1 MVKRVFVLF
10 VVLFSFSLVFSYA
23 QILGKIKG
31 TVQMEDGTKLP
42 GVTVSIEGK
51 KESTVTDKNG
61 SYTFIGVSQGKVN
74 LGATLDGFATQ
85 RKTVIV
91 QAGKTVIVD
100 FTMGMSISEES
111 TVTAEKP
118 LLSASDKVSKI
129 TLTPSQIET
138 LPSLGEKDIFRAF
151 QLLPGIMGSQE
162 TSSGLFVR
170 GGTPDQNLILYDG
183 FTIFH
188 VDHLHGYFSAF
199 NMEAINEV
207 NLHKGGF
214 ESKYGGRLSSVME
227 LRGKNASEKKLS
239 GGAGISLLSLN
250 GLAEIPLFDKGS
262 LFIAGRRSFQSPL
275 YNDILGMFDSTPGP
289 GGAQGRFGGGGGGG
303 KFGAMFDTQPSSYF
317 YDLNAKLTFSP
328 SPKDLS
334 YISLYNGKDK
344 IDNSRELNIPAEFL
358 ERMAERG
365 FEVEGDI
372 NITDIQEH
380 GNTGVGTNWSRAW
393 SGNFQ
398 SSILLTYSN
407 YINKRDRSSQGN
419 FGRSADE
426 DAEEEDDD
434 TPMPRFSGRGTVE
447 DNNIEDITFRL
458 DNSILFPMSH
468 TLEFGVQVT
477 QNDIKYSFDMDEI
490 EEENEDDSDN
500 PGPRNLLGILNRDD
514 RGTQY
519 SAYLQDRWTVF
530 DRLTITPGIRT
541 TYFDQTGETFFEPRF
556 SLTLGLT
563 DEISLKGAWGK
574 YHQVVNMITREDI
587 MQGNREFWVLSDGE
601 TIPFGSATHYI
612 AGLSFE
618 TDEFLFDIEGYYKD
632 LSGLSEFSIPFT
644 PTRFDQDVDYNQY
657 FYTGTGMAKGIEF
670 LLQKK
675 YGKYTGWVG
684 YTLGQVEYY
693 FPELKKDPYPAL
705 HDQTHEFKI
714 VNSYEWNNWTF
725 SGTWIFATGKPYTE
739 PIGVEEVTLS
749 NGFTIDQVVVGEKNG
764 ERLPNYHRLDLS
776 VTYDF
781 SMGGET
787 NSVLGLTL
795 FNVYNRK
802 NVWYKEFEVLEGE
815 LIENNIIY
823 MGFTVNVFFSI
834 KF

>member
-1 MVKRVFVLF
+1 MAKRVFVLF
-10 VVLFSFSLVFSYA
+10 IALISFSLAFSYA

-31 TVQMEDGTKLP
+31 TVQMADGTKLP
-42 GVTVSIEGK
+42 GVTVSIKGK
-51 KESTVTDKNG
+51 KESTVTDKDGN
-61 SYTFIGVSQGKVN
+61 YIFIGVSQGEVT
-74 LGATLDGFATQ
+74 LVAILDGFATQ
-85 RKTVIV
+85 RKTILV
-91 QAGKTVIVD
+91 QAGRTVVADI
-100 FTMGMSISEES
+100 TMGMSISEES
-111 TVTAEKP
+111 TVSAEKP
-118 LLSASDKVSKI
+118 LLSASDKISKI

-162 TSSGLFVR
+162 ASSGLYVR

-188 VDHLHGYFSAF
+188 VDHLYGYFSAF

-207 NLHKGGF
+207 HLHKGGF

-227 LRGKNASEKKLS
+227 INGKNGNEKKLS
-239 GGAGISLLSLN
+239 GGAGISLLSMN
-250 GLAEIPLFDKGS
+250 ALAEVPLFDKGS
-262 LFIAGRRSFQSPL
+262 FFIAGRRSFQSPL
-275 YNDILGMFDSTPGP
+275 YNDILGMFDNTPGP
-289 GGAQGRFGGGGGGG
+289 GGAQARPGRGGG
-303 KFGAMFDTQPSSYF
+303 KFGAMFDSQPSSYF
-317 YDLNAKLTFSP
+317 YDLNAKLSFNP

-334 YISLYNGKDK
+334 YLSIYNGMDK

-365 FEVEGDI
+365 FEVESDI
-372 NITDIQEH
+372 NITDIQEY

-398 SSILLTYSN
+398 SSLLLTYSN
-407 YINKRDRSSQGN
+407 YINTRDRSSQGN
-419 FGRSADE
+419 FGRP
-426 DAEEEDDD
+426 EDDD
-434 TPMPRFSGRGTVE
+434 TPRPRFRGRGTVE

-458 DNSILFPMSH
+458 DNSILFPKSH
-468 TLEFGVQVT
+468 TLEFGIQAT
-477 QNDIKYSFDMDEI
+477 QNDIKYSFEMDEI
-490 EEENEDDSDN
+490 EEEDEDDTDDQ
-500 PGPRNLLGILNRDD
+500 GPRNLLGILNRDD
-514 RGTQY
+514 KGAQY

-530 DRLTITPGIRT
+530 DRLTITPGIRV
-541 TYFDQTGETFFEPRF
+541 TYFDLTGQTFFEPRF

-563 DEISLKGAWGK
+563 NHISLKGAWGK
-574 YHQVVNMITREDI
+574 YHQIVNMITREDI

-612 AGLSFE
+612 AGISFE
-618 TDEFLFDIEGYYKD
+618 TNEFLFDIEGYYKD

-644 PTRFDQDVDYNQY
+644 PTGFDQDVDYNQY
-657 FYTGTGMAKGIEF
+657 FYTGTGVAKGIEF

-675 YGKYTGWVG
+675 YGKYTGWLG
-684 YTLGQVEYY
+684 YTLGKVEYH
-693 FPELKKDPYPAL
+693 FPELKEDPYPAL

-749 NGFTIDQVVVGEKNG
+749 NGFTIDQVVVGEKNSA
-764 ERLPNYHRLDLS
+764 RLPDYHRLDLS

-781 SMGGET
+781 SLGGAT

-802 NVWYKEFEVLEGE
+802 NVWYKEYEVLEGE

-823 MGFTVNVFFSI
+823 MGFTVNMFFSI

>member
-1 MVKRVFVLF
+1 MIKRVLLSFIILIS
-10 VVLFSFSLVFSYA
+10 FSFVFSYA
-23 QILGKIKG
+23 QTLGKIKG
-31 TVQMEDGTKLP
+31 TIQMEDRTKLP
-42 GVTVSIEGK
+42 GVTVSIQGK
-51 KESTVTDKNG
+51 KESTVTDKDG
-61 SYTFIGVSQGKVN
+61 EYTFIGVSQGEVT
-74 LGATLDGFATQ
+74 LIASLDGFATQ
-85 RKTVIV
+85 VKIVIV
-91 QAGKTVIVD
+91 QAGRTVLAD
-100 FTMGMSISEES
+100 FTLGMSISEES

-188 VDHLHGYFSAF
+188 VDHLYGYFSAF

-227 LRGKNASEKKLS
+227 LSGKNGNEKKLC

-250 GLAEIPLFDKGS
+250 GLAEIPLFNKGS

-275 YNDILGMFDSTPGP
+275 YNDILGMFDNTPGP
-289 GGAQGRFGGGGGGG
+289 GGAQGRPGGGGQFGGGGRM
-303 KFGAMFDTQPSSYF
+303 AMFDTQPSSYF
-317 YDLNAKLTFSP
+317 YDLNAKLVFNP

-334 YISLYNGKDK
+334 YLSLYNGQDK

-365 FEVEGDI
+365 FDVEGDI
-372 NITDIQEH
+372 NITDLQEY
-380 GNTGVGTNWSRAW
+380 GNTGVGTNWSRTW
-393 SGNFQ
+393 SSNFQ

-419 FGRSADE
+419 FGRPE
-426 DAEEEDDD
+426 DDEEEDEDD
-434 TPMPRFSGRGTVE
+434 TPRPRFRGRGTVE

-458 DNSILFPMSH
+458 DNSILLPKSH
-468 TLEFGVQVT
+468 TIEFGVQIT
-477 QNDIKYSFDMDEI
+477 QNDIQYSFEMDEV
-490 EEENEDDSDN
+490 EEEDEEDTDD
-500 PGPRNLLGILNRDD
+500 GPRNLLGILNRDD
-514 RGTQY
+514 KGVQY

-530 DRLTITPGIRT
+530 DRLTITPGVRA
-541 TYFDQTGETFFEPRF
+541 TYFDQTGQTFFEPRF
-556 SLTLGLT
+556 SFTLGLT
-563 DEISLKGAWGK
+563 NEISLKGAWGK
-574 YHQVVNMITREDI
+574 YHQIVNMITREDI

-612 AGLSFE
+612 AGISFE

-632 LSGLSEFSIPFT
+632 LNGLSEFSIPFT
-644 PTRFDQDVDYNQY
+644 PTRLDQDVDYNQY
-657 FYTGTGMAKGIEF
+657 FYTGTGIANGIEF

-675 YGKYTGWVG
+675 YGKYTGWLG
-684 YTLGQVEYY
+684 YTLGKVEYN
-693 FPELKKDPYPAL
+693 FPDLKEDPYPAL
-705 HDQTHEFKI
+705 HDQTHEFKV
-714 VNSYEWNNWTF
+714 VNSYEWNDWTF
-725 SGTWIFATGKPYTE
+725 SGTWILATGKPYTE

-749 NGFTIDQVVVGEKNG
+749 NGFVIDRVVAGEKNG
-764 ERLPNYHRLDLS
+764 ARLPDYHRLDLS

-781 SMGGET
+781 SLGGET

>member
-1 MVKRVFVLF
+1 MAKRVFVLF
-10 VVLFSFSLVFSYA
+10 IVFFSFSLTFSYA

-31 TVQMEDGTKLP
+31 TVQMEDGTELP
-42 GVTVSIEGK
+42 GVSVSILGK
-51 KESTVTDKNG
+51 KESTVTDKDG
-61 SYTFIGVSQGKVN
+61 SYTFIGVSQGEVT
-74 LGATLDGFATQ
+74 LVATLDGFAAQ
-85 RKTVIV
+85 RKTVLV
-91 QAGKTVIVD
+91 QAGRTVVADI
-100 FTMGMSISEES
+100 TMGMSISEES

-207 NLHKGGF
+207 TLHKGGF
-214 ESKYGGRLSSVME
+214 ESKYGGRLSSIME
-227 LRGKNASEKKLS
+227 LRGKNGNEKKLS
-239 GGAGISLLSLN
+239 GGAGISLLSMN

-275 YNDILGMFDSTPGP
+275 YNNILGMFDNNPQA
-289 GGAQGRFGGGGGGG
+289 GGAQARPGGGGQFGGGGGRM
-303 KFGAMFDTQPSSYF
+303 AMFDTQPSSYF
-317 YDLNAKLTFSP
+317 YDLNAKLSFNP

-334 YISLYNGKDK
+334 YLSLYNGKDK
-344 IDNSRELNIPAEFL
+344 IDNSRELNIPAEML

-372 NITDIQEH
+372 NITDIQQY

-398 SSILLTYSN
+398 SSILLTYSDF
-407 YINKRDRSSQGN
+407 ISKRDRSSQGN
-419 FGRSADE
+419 FGRPD
-426 DAEEEDDD
+426 DGEEEDED
-434 TPMPRFSGRGTVE
+434 TPRPRFRGRGTVE
-447 DNNIEDITFRL
+447 DNTVKDITFRL
-458 DNSILFPMSH
+458 DNSILLLKSH
-468 TLEFGVQVT
+468 TLELGLQIT
-477 QNDIKYSFDMDEI
+477 QNDIKYSYEMDEI
-490 EEENEDDSDN
+490 EEEDEDEDDQE
-500 PGPRNLLGILNRDD
+500 PRNLLGILD
-514 RGTQY
+514 REGKGIQY
-519 SAYLQDRWTVF
+519 SAYLQDRWTIF
-530 DRLTITPGIRT
+530 DRLTITPGIRA
-541 TYFDQTGETFFEPRF
+541 TYFDQTGDTFLEPRF
-556 SLTLGLT
+556 SLTLSLT
-563 DEISLKGAWGK
+563 NQISLKGAWGK
-574 YHQVVNMITREDI
+574 YNQIVNMITREDI

-612 AGLSFE
+612 AGISYE

-632 LSGLSEFSIPFT
+632 LTGLSEFSIPFT
-644 PTRFDQDVDYNQY
+644 PTRFDQEVDYNRY
-657 FYTGTGMAKGIEF
+657 FYTGTGVAKGIEF

-675 YGKYTGWVG
+675 YGKYTGWLG
-684 YTLGQVEYY
+684 YTLGKVEYN
-693 FPELKKDPYPAL
+693 FPELKDDPYPAL
-705 HDQTHEFKI
+705 HDQTHEFKV

-725 SGTWIFATGKPYTE
+725 AGTWIFATGKPYTE
-739 PIGVEEVTLS
+739 PTGVEEVTLS
-749 NGFTIDQVVVGEKNG
+749 NGFIIDQVVVGEKNG
-764 ERLPNYHRLDLS
+764 ARLPDYHRLDLS

-781 SMGGET
+781 SLGGAT

-823 MGFTVNVFFSI
+823 MGFTANVFFSI